1 MEFLKV
7 LKFCLRL
14 NITKAFKLAVGDEK
28 SEMQIC
34 AGCDRPILDR
44 FLLNVLDRAW
54 HVRCVQCTDC
64 NVTLTDKCFSRD
76 GKLYCRNDFFTRFG
90 TKCAGCMQ
98 GISPSDLVR
107 RARNKVFHLKCF
119 TCMMC
124 RKELSTGEELYIMD
138 ENKFICKED
147 YLASKLAGSDAEDD
161 VDFDNVLDQSLNDG
175 DYGTQEVPNSNEQD
189 IFLSNSERRCLNGQ
203 VSDISPVSN
212 VQNTD
217 PPNQLGSHI
226 GLNLSMSKMSTDS
239 KSDTNSISDGHINS
253 DNLVRD
259 DLREPMSDSC
269 LSPAGQDSQI
279 QDQNPGSNC
288 SSQDINDSNNN
299 KDGES
304 NGKSGN
310 KRRGPRTTIKA
321 KQLEVLKAS
330 FNATPKPTR
339 HIREQLAAET
349 GLNMRVI
356 QVWFQNRR
364 SKERRMKQLSALGAR
379 RHFFRSPRRM
389 RGLRGD
395 IDDSDLMGPGYGYF
409 NENGQDYY
417 PGYPGPG
424 FGDFFPGQGPDM
436 PPNMPMLSHHPGR
449 GTPPMGMDHP
459 MLPGGPMGH
468 EGQYL
473 SPPDM
478 MQQSSSPEPLMHP
491 DDQYM
496 MTSHPPRSMAPQF
509 QPHVGDNWG

>member
-1 MEFLKV
+1 
-7 LKFCLRL
+7 
-14 NITKAFKLAVGDEK
+14 
-28 SEMQIC
+28 MQTC

-54 HVRCVQCTDC
+54 HVRCVQCSDC

-76 GKLYCRNDFFTRFG
+76 GKLYCRNDFFMRFG
-90 TKCAGCMQ
+90 TKCAGCLQ

-124 RKELSTGEELYIMD
+124 RKELSTGEELYILD

-147 YLASKLAGSDAEDD
+147 YLSSKFSGSDVEDD
-161 VDFDNVLDQSLNDG
+161 GDFESVLDQSMQDG
-175 DYGTQEVPNSNEQD
+175 EFGTQDEPQSNDQD
-189 IFLSNSERRCLNGQ
+189 LFNATSEHGSLNGQ
-203 VSDISPVSN
+203 ISDISQTLN
-212 VQNTD
+212 IQATD
-217 PPNQLGSHI
+217 QTNHLVGSHL
-226 GLNLSMSKMSTDS
+226 GLNLSISKTSTDS
-239 KSDTNSISDGHINS
+239 KSDTNSLSDCHLNS
-253 DNLVRD
+253 DNMGLRD
-259 DLREPMSDSC
+259 EHRDQLSDSC

-279 QDQNPGSNC
+279 PDHNPGSNC
-288 SSQDINDSNNN
+288 SSQENNDTNNN

-379 RHFFRSPRRM
+379 RHFFRNPRRM

-395 IDDSDLMGPGYGYF
+395 LDDGDMMGQGYGYF
-409 NENGQDYY
+409 NENGQDFY

-424 FGDFFPGQGPDM
+424 FGDFFPGQGPEM
-436 PPNMPMLSHHPGR
+436 PPGMALLPPQGR
-449 GTPPMGMDHP
+449 GTPPLVMEHQMH
-459 MLPGGPMGH
+459 PGGHMGH

-473 SPPDM
+473 SPQDM
-478 MQQSSSPEPLMHP
+478 MPPSSPEPLMHP
-491 DDQYM
+491 DEQYL
-496 MTSHPPRSMAPQF
+496 MTSLPPRSLAPQF
-509 QPHVGDNWG
+509 QPHSSENWG